1 MKVQFFP
8 QDIKADRT
16 QIWVAQEHI
25 NQWLQ
30 KNSNIQIQSILQ
42 NTTMTTT
49 GETVYIVISIW
60 YEEE

>member
-1 MKVQFFP
+1 VKVQFFP

-25 NQWLQ
+25 NQWMQ
-30 KNSNIQIQSILQ
+30 KNSTIQIQTILQ

-49 GETVYIVISIW
+49 GETIYLVISIW
-60 YEEE
+60 YED